1 MKKILDNFMIVFILF
16 MPFLYLYISYGIKIK
31 VDVEIL
37 GFALFTLFFV
47 FIYIY
52 LYKNNVK
59 RGLLIGYLIFM
70 LLAIGSNYISYMYM
84 WSNVKYMFTI
94 LYLPIVILF
103 FSHYENKW
111 INQKYIS
118 YIYLIYAFILTLSF
132 IFRFN
137 SDLAFE
143 YKKGFIGLFYGS
155 NIISPI
161 IAILMPVALD
171 YTSKCK
177 NYIVK
182 GIFYICTIVS
192 VIFLGTKTI
201 YAALAVYIVIA
212 LLRFFKKRPAAAL
225 ITATLL
231 SATIVILP
239 LIPQYQNYRT
249 EKIYNAFKN
258 DDDDITLN
266 NIDKLLFNHKIR
278 SARVEV
284 NTINNRNDRF
294 KFILSNDYKRVG
306 IDIVDIFL
314 TLGIVGCIFYLAF
327 TFVILSNSKI
337 KGIYKVI
344 FIMMIF
350 ASFFQGNVLTNYLVY
365 IYLGLLFLLSKEDTS
380 TKKILLVSN
389 MYPSS
394 SNPSFG
400 IFVKNVYD
408 RLTTKY
414 EVDKVVMTK
423 HNNIITKAFAYLSF
437 YFKTIMMMTVNNY
450 DYVYVHYIS
459 HSSFGVLYAM
469 HFIVGTKIV
478 FNAHGNDV
486 VADTKRDEKNIPR
499 SKKYLKEADK
509 VVVPSKYYKDVL
521 VKEYNIDDKEI
532 IVYPSGGVDVEL
544 FKNIDKSEAISH
556 MGLDAKT
563 KYIGYISRIEKDK
576 GYDDFINAINILSKD
591 KKYNKY
597 KFLIVGNGQEY
608 KLLDKLIK
616 DNELSDKVELMKN
629 INREDLPYLYN
640 VLDLF
645 VFPTKRKSDSLGLVG
660 IESMACE
667 TLTITSNANGPLSY
681 AKDKKNAYVFE
692 QGNSEDLANKINDI
706 LSLDESEQNKLR
718 ANGRKTA
725 MEYDSTKMDTILF
738 KAFK

>member
-16 MPFLYLYISYGIKIK
+16 MPFLYLYISYGIKIQ
-31 VDVEIL
+31 VDVEAL

-70 LLAIGSNYISYMYM
+70 LLAIGSNFISYMYM
-84 WSNVKYMFTI
+84 WSNVKFMLTI
-94 LYLPIVILF
+94 LYLPIIILF
-103 FSHYENKW
+103 FSNYENKW

-137 SDLAFE
+137 VDLAFE

-161 IAILMPVALD
+161 IAILMPIALD

-177 NYIVK
+177 NYIIK
-182 GIFYICTIVS
+182 GIFYICTIVT
-192 VIFLGTKTI
+192 VIFLGTKTV
-201 YAALAVYIVIA
+201 YAALAVYILYA

-249 EKIYNAFKN
+249 EKIYNAFKHEESQIN
-258 DDDDITLN
+258 MK
-266 NIDKLLFNHKIR
+266 NIDNIFFNHKLR
-278 SARVEV
+278 TARIEI

-314 TLGIVGCIFYLAF
+314 TLGVIGCIFYLAF
-327 TFVILSNSKI
+327 TFVILSNTKL
-337 KGIYKVI
+337 KGLYKLL
-344 FIMMIF
+344 FIMIVF
-350 ASFFQGNVLTNYLVY
+350 ASFFLGNIFTDYLVY
-365 IYLGLLFLLSKEDTS
+365 IFVGVLFLLSKQDDS

-389 MYPSS
+389 MYPSN

-423 HNNIITKAFAYLSF
+423 HNNIITKAFAYVAF
-437 YFKTIMMMTVNNY
+437 YFKTIMMMTFNNY

-469 HFIVGTKIV
+469 HFIAGTKIV

-509 VVVPSKYYKDVL
+509 VVVPSEYYKDVM
-521 VKEYNIDDKEI
+521 VEEYNVDKNEI

-544 FKNIDKSEAISH
+544 FNKIDQTEAKEH
-556 MGLDAKT
+556 MGFDKKD

-576 GYDDFINAINILSKD
+576 GYDNFIEAINILSRD

-597 KFLIVGNGQEY
+597 KFLVVGDGQEY
-608 KLLDKLIK
+608 KLLDKLI
-616 DNELSDKVELMKN
+616 NEYELTDKVVLMKN
-629 INREDLPYLYN
+629 IKREDLPYLYN
-640 VLDLF
+640 SLDLF

-660 IESMACE
+660 LEAMACE
-667 TLTITSNANGPLSY
+667 TLTITSDAKGPLSY
-681 AKDKKNAYVFE
+681 AKNKKNAYVFE
-692 QGNSEDLANKINDI
+692 QGNSEDLANKINEI
-706 LSLDESEQNKLR
+706 LSLEDSDKDKLR
-718 ANGRKTA
+718 ANARKTA
-725 MEYDSTKMDTILF
+725 LEYDSTKMDSVLF
-738 KAFK
+738 KAFR